1 MAQHDG
7 QIADA
12 GDGLVHPGFV
22 LRIERAKIAG
32 DGDGVYLVLDLVDLG
47 QNGGQIQ
54 RFLLPAIQIVSS
66 SKVIVIRRGKTSFHL
81 EGFDE
86 IWVVADVY
94 VFTKGKDKDKEY
106 KKDENQR
113 DTFPKGITFTVDV
126 PADADTWTKQKSKR
140 QLSLVYFDKSKDKWV
155 TFEGQKRAGNVVTVT
170 LKEWIKDPP
179 IGWGGTEPR

>member
-1 MAQHDG
+1 MSGKKNLAHGNISVEILD
-7 QIADA
+7 DDLDVV
-12 GDGLVHPGFV
+12 GDPP
-22 LRIERAKIAG
+22 
-32 DGDGVYLVLDLVDLG
+32 
-47 QNGGQIQ
+47 
-54 RFLLPAIQIVSS
+54 PAPKN
-66 SKVIVIRRGKTSFHL
+66 KV
-81 EGFDE
+81 GFDE

-106 KKDENQR
+106 KKVENQR

-170 LKEWIKDPP
+170 LKKWIKDPP
-179 IGWGGTEPR
+179 LGWGGTEPK